1 MPALRPA
8 PGPGRTGRALVRR
21 LSEAPLVHSASA
33 RRPQGP
39 PPGGEPGAGGGGGPG
54 SWAAPLVRPGP
65 AGAGGDGVPLG
76 VELELQR
83 AADAAGPPAVQA
95 EALDP
100 GCYHLQ
106 YVLQGEGSVA
116 LAPAAAATS
125 NATSAAAAASAL
137 ALKAGDAI
145 VYPPGT
151 RARLP
156 VAVAPGGELASL
168 VLRLP
173 PLDSPAEEAAEA
185 GEAADWFG
193 ATSASTSASG
203 SGSAQV
209 VGRARA
215 EAILRGAR
223 RGVPRGLRRRDAG
236 PEPEPERQHGWGE
249 RERAGLDRRGVL
261 VEALGQ
267 AQAYQLP
274 GQGNRLALVFD
285 PVSHGLPFTFGVEIF
300 PPGHVTPL
308 HVHSS
313 AHELFFILD
322 GRGVVHCEG
331 EEAEV
336 GAGDLVIFPPGARHG
351 IDNRARPGGDR
362 LYCLELMAPN
372 EMFAELVR
380 GGDEIGLDVEDLCAL
395 LAVGCDVSNAPEAWD
410 PAR

>member
-1 MPALRPA
+1 M
-8 PGPGRTGRALVRR
+8 
-21 LSEAPLVHSASA
+21 
-33 RRPQGP
+33 
-39 PPGGEPGAGGGGGPG
+39 
-54 SWAAPLVRPGP
+54 
-65 AGAGGDGVPLG
+65 
-76 VELELQR
+76 
-83 AADAAGPPAVQA
+83 
-95 EALDP
+95 
-100 GCYHLQ
+100 
-106 YVLQGEGSVA
+106 
-116 LAPAAAATS
+116 
-125 NATSAAAAASAL
+125 
-137 ALKAGDAI
+137 
-145 VYPPGT
+145 
-151 RARLP
+151 
-156 VAVAPGGELASL
+156 
-168 VLRLP
+168 
-173 PLDSPAEEAAEA
+173 
-185 GEAADWFG
+185 
-193 ATSASTSASG
+193 
-203 SGSAQV
+203 